1 MNLITKKD
9 HNKWKLSYRAYRSE
23 ISLSARG
30 YKGILYS
37 NFLGEGQKKN
47 RPVYEEKVI
56 IFLEIKLLLL
66 LTTSVW

>member
-37 NFLGEGQKKN
+37 NFLGEKKN